1 MANTDNPDGF
11 RPIKTLTGSPVSGM
25 LRSVGAG
32 ADDLFVGDA
41 ISITAGVAVQ
51 AAVEGI
57 VAGVIVGFGSYE
69 SDSLNAAPFAYNPT
83 DLEKKFFDTSED
95 VEADWSVFYVPADGV
110 VFEAQFDDSEDIV
123 IGEGYDLIIADGSS
137 TSGRSAMEVAG
148 NAKTNDGDVVVVEKP
163 LGPKYDQT
171 SGVANK
177 RVWVTFVN
185 TIAGQI

>member
-11 RPIKTLTGSPVSGM
+11 RPVKTLDGSPLSGM
-25 LRSVGAG
+25 LRAVTAG
-32 ADDLFVGDA
+32 ADDLFIGDA

-57 VAGVIVGFGSYE
+57 VAGVIVGFGGFDNE
-69 SDSLNAAPFAYNPT
+69 GNPLAFNAS
-83 DLEKKFFDTSED
+83 DLEKRWFDTSAD
-95 VEADWSVFYVPADGV
+95 TEADWSVWYVPAENV
-110 VFEAQFDDSEDIV
+110 LFEAQFDDSEDIV

-137 TSGRSAMEVAG
+137 TTGRSAMEIDG

-163 LGPKYDQT
+163 TGPKYDQT

-177 RVWVTFVN
+177 RVWVSFVN
-185 TIAGQI
+185 TLGGQI

>member
-11 RPIKTLTGSPVSGM
+11 RPVKTLSGSPMSGM
-25 LRSVGAG
+25 VRAVQAG
-32 ADDLFVGDA
+32 ADDLFIGDA
-41 ISITAGVAVQ
+41 IAITAGAAVQ
-51 AAVEGI
+51 VAVEGI
-57 VAGVIVGFGSYE
+57 VAGVIVGFGG
-69 SDSLNAAPFAYNPT
+69 DDVDGNTFAFNPDNLT
-83 DLEKKFFDTSED
+83 KRFFDTSED
-95 VEADWSVFYVPADGV
+95 VEADWVVYYVPAEGV

-137 TSGRSAMEVAG
+137 TTGRSAMEIDG

-163 LGPKYDQT
+163 MGPKYDQT

-185 TIAGQI
+185 TMAGQI

>member
-11 RPIKTLTGSPVSGM
+11 RPVKTLSGAPLSGM
-25 LRSVGAG
+25 LRSVQAG

-41 ISITAGVAVQ
+41 IAITAGVAVQ
-51 AAVEGI
+51 VAVEGI
-57 VAGVIVGFGSYE
+57 VAGVIVGFGGYGDDGE
-69 SDSLNAAPFAYNPT
+69 PLAYNVG

-95 VEADWSVFYVPADGV
+95 TEADWAVFYVPAEGV

-123 IGEGYDLIIADGSS
+123 IGEGYDLVIADGS
-137 TSGRSAMEVAG
+137 TVSGRSAMEIDG

-185 TIAGQI
+185 TLAGQI